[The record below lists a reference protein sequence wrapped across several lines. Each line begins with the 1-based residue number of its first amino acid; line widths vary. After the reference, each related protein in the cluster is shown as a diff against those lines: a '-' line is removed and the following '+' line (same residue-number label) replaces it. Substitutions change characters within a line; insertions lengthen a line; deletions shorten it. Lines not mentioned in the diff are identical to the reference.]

1 MIDERANR
9 LLEMGRSTLRVFVIV
24 LSLIV
29 VTVPF
34 AYLFL
39 NSLKPPNEFLTVPP
53 TIIPSHFV
61 LDHYQNIFDP
71 TKDTINY
78 LLNSLV
84 ITVVTTIIA
93 VLIGSLAAFSLS
105 RLKLPFRL
113 STIIAF
119 AFLLVRFYPKI
130 TTTLPYFILMKDLHL
145 LDTQA
150 AVIIAHVSLTLPF
163 VVWLMLTFFDE
174 LPKELDQS
182 AMLDGCGPWQR
193 FVQVIL
199 PLTTPALLTAAILTA
214 LLSWNEFLIASSVA
228 PSNAKTLPLAVSSF
242 ITDKGVQW
250 GPMSAMSSVI
260 VIPVMLFALLAQR
273 YLVRGL
279 TLGAVKE

>member
-1 MIDERANR
+1 MLDEKTNR
-9 LLEMGRSTLRVFVIV
+9 LVDIGRNTLRIAVII
-24 LSLIV
+24 LSLV
-29 VTVPF
+29 VVSVPF

-53 TIIPSHFV
+53 LIIPSHFT
-61 LDHYQNIFDP
+61 LEHYQNIFDP
-71 TKDTINY
+71 TKDTVNY
-78 LLNSLV
+78 LINSLV

-93 VLIGSLAAFSLS
+93 VMIGSLAAYSLS

-113 STIIAF
+113 SSIIAF

-260 VIPVMLFALLAQR
+260 VIPVMLFALFAQR